1 MGMQGP
7 TFFQCVWELGLKIGS
22 CLKTEQK
29 MSVQEQNL
37 TSLSAHPFF
46 ITFDYKYETRP
57 LFLPLCS
64 SILSPWDISHLHRLS
79 DDQVTLDFI
88 LTLFLW

>member
-29 MSVQEQNL
+29 MSVQ
-37 TSLSAHPFF
+37 
-46 ITFDYKYETRP
+46 
-57 LFLPLCS
+57 
-64 SILSPWDISHLHRLS
+64 
-79 DDQVTLDFI
+79 
-88 LTLFLW
+88 